1 MLIWRWVQKQFWRF
15 GNFIEGFLVGDNA
28 WGLLRL
34 MVLGFVSLAFMVV
47 CGLLFERDHLVG
59 MLRYLVIPAGAFV
72 AALLW
77 GTCYLQDINEMK
89 RFSRA
94 LQYMVSS
101 MFGLSYPYLTIDRGK
116 KQVQVGEEN
125 LLDIIG
131 GPGWV
136 NIRPGNVVLFEQLN
150 NPSSVRA
157 EGMHFISRF
166 ETIKEIAN
174 LEDQHGYIDQIKAVT
189 KDGVV
194 VWARDIHY
202 RYRLWSN
209 RKLGGENI
217 RSTHVPYPYSV
228 QAVRNMTYSRAVRSD
243 GLTAWPA
250 AVRIIFEGEIQNYI
264 RQHTIDQVT
273 APRTPDADP
282 REDIHRIY
290 RSAAVRASF
299 KNAGTQLL
307 WYGIGNLE
315 PENEKVSQQ
324 RVDTWAA
331 DWNGK
336 ASVVRA
342 SGEAALEV
350 AREKARA
357 QAQAEILKGIAKS
370 LGDITAAG
378 ADQDRN
384 IKEVF
389 LFRLAQVLETIKD
402 NRRGLPSGEQ

>member
-1 MLIWRWVQKQFWRF
+1 MSKTSWQEMAVYLNGEIVSGSEAKVSVFDH
-15 GNFIEGFLVGDNA
+15 GFLYG
-28 WGLLRL
+28 
-34 MVLGFVSLAFMVV
+34 
-47 CGLLFERDHLVG
+47 
-59 MLRYLVIPAGAFV
+59 
-72 AALLW
+72 
-77 GTCYLQDINEMK
+77 
-89 RFSRA
+89 
-94 LQYMVSS
+94 
-101 MFGLSYPYLTIDRGK
+101 
-116 KQVQVGEEN
+116 
-125 LLDIIG
+125 
-131 GPGWV
+131 
-136 NIRPGNVVLFEQLN
+136 
-150 NPSSVRA
+150 
-157 EGMHFISRF
+157 
-166 ETIKEIAN
+166 
-174 LEDQHGYIDQIKAVT
+174 
-189 KDGVV
+189 DGV
-194 VWARDIHY
+194 
-202 RYRLWSN
+202 
-209 RKLGGENI
+209 
-217 RSTHVPYPYSV
+217 
-228 QAVRNMTYSRAVRSD
+228 
-243 GLTAWPA
+243 
-250 AVRIIFEGEIQNYI
+250 FEGI
-264 RQHTIDQVT
+264 RVYDGCIFKCKEHID
-273 APRTPDADP
+273 
-282 REDIHRIY
+282 RIY